1 MKPNFEQAD
10 AIFHDALIISDVSLR
25 NEYLNQACGDD
36 LELRALVER
45 LLVAVPNLSGF
56 LDQPAYRPSVE
67 EETISPASES
77 LVGQVIG
84 PYKLLQKL
92 GEGGMGVVY
101 MAEQEKPFRRRVA
114 LKVIRAGMDS
124 AQVVAR
130 FEHER
135 QALALMDH
143 PNIARVLDAG
153 VTPTG
158 RPYFAME
165 LVHGIPITKY
175 CDQETL
181 SLPDRLRLFISVC
194 RAVQHAHQKGIIH
207 RDLKP
212 SNVIVG
218 LYDGQPIPKV
228 IDFGVA
234 KATGQR
240 LTEQTMF
247 TEVGQIIGTIE
258 YMAPEQAEMNNLDI
272 DTRADVYSLGVLLY
286 ELLTG
291 SPPFAAQTLRRA
303 GLGEMLRI
311 IKEVEPTKPS
321 TKITSADDLPRVAAN
336 RRLEPARLARLI
348 RGDLDWITM
357 KCLEKTRTRR
367 YETANGLAQDI
378 ERFLADEQVQAGPPG
393 TGYRMRKFLWRN
405 RRLVAAG
412 TLLLLTLIGG
422 VVGTSIGLFRAGQG
436 QVAAIRALQ
445 VAKQQRDR
453 AERHYQRAMSTVD
466 RLLTRVGVVQLESV
480 PHMDET
486 RRRILEDALEFY
498 REILQDESDDPV
510 ARREVALACQ
520 RVGDIQT
527 LLSRSQDAEESLNRA
542 IDIQQKL
549 VTEFPNEPKYE
560 TDYVR
565 SHRQLAYVLFR
576 SGRFPEAEQI
586 VRKMLSRGSTVAIE
600 DRSEQSLLHY
610 LRGCI
615 CASTQR
621 MDEAISA
628 CKESLELT
636 DGMDRSDSSRPYYYQ
651 LDRANV
657 LSFLGNLYRLGR
669 RLDDAE
675 KCQQEAK
682 VILEQLLTN
691 EPENIDVQNRL
702 AALFTNMGLIYAN
715 LNRHAEAEAI
725 NDKAIATLDSL
736 ARDHPKVPNYKF
748 DLAKT
753 YNNVAL
759 LHSKHDDPARALA
772 ENEKALKIFEELKI
786 GFPQRLE
793 FASSYAGGCANQAKF
808 LIEQDRWEDSL
819 VWNTKAIDAAED
831 LLKVEPRHSETR
843 RLLHNSLIG
852 RAGTFR
858 RLKQNEL
865 AIKDYRRSL
874 ELSKDE
880 SHVNYVNFR
889 PRALA
894 FVGDHKEAAAAAE
907 AIVTG
912 ANATGSNFSEMASVY
927 ATCVEAADRDTTL
940 VDSDR
945 VELAEHYAVR
955 SVELLAQAAKKGY
968 FLTLEDVADLRSDDR
983 LRPIQNREDFKKL
996 LSDLEQSIP
1005 LAPKPSAFKL
1015 DR

>member
-1 MKPNFEQAD
+1 MNPNLQQAD
-10 AIFHDALIISDVSLR
+10 AIFQAALDISDAAAR
-25 NEYLNQACGDD
+25 NEYLDKACGGD
-36 LELRALVER
+36 LELRGLVER

-56 LDQPAYRPSVE
+56 LDQPAYRRPGE
-67 EETISPASES
+67 DETILPPSES
-77 LVGQVIG
+77 LLGQSIG

-101 MAEQEKPFRRRVA
+101 MAEQQQPFHRRVA

-153 VTPTG
+153 VAATG

-175 CDQETL
+175 CDQEAL
-181 SLPDRLRLFISVC
+181 SLEDRLRLFISVC

-240 LTEQTMF
+240 LIEQTMF

-291 SPPFAAQTLRRA
+291 SPPFASQVLRRA

-321 TKITSADDLPRVAAN
+321 TKITAADDLPRVAAN

-393 TGYRMRKFLWRN
+393 TSYRMRKFLWRN
-405 RRLVAAG
+405 RGLVAAG
-412 TLLLLTLIGG
+412 SLLLLTLIGG

-436 QVAAIRALQ
+436 QAAAIRALQ
-445 VAKQQRDR
+445 VAQQQRDR
-453 AERHYQRAMSTVD
+453 AERHYQRAMSAVD
-466 RLLTRVGVVQLESV
+466 RLLTRVGVVQLEAV
-480 PHMDET
+480 PQMDET

-498 REILQDESDDPV
+498 REILQDESDDPI
-510 ARREVALACQ
+510 ARREVALAWQ

-527 LLSRSQDAEESLNRA
+527 LLSRSQEAEKSLNRA

-549 VTEFPNEPKYE
+549 VGEFAGEHKFEN
-560 TDYVR
+560 DLIR
-565 SHRQLAYVLFR
+565 SHRFLAYVLVQT
-576 SGRFPEAEQI
+576 GRIPEAERI
-586 VRKMLSRGSTVAIE
+586 VGDMLSRERFSTT
-600 DRSEQSLLHY
+600 DTGYEQLLLHY
-610 LRGCI
+610 LRGWI
-615 CASTQR
+615 CATTRRQN
-621 MDEAISA
+621 DAISA
-628 CKESLELT
+628 SQAALKLAEDLTRSEPSRLEYQSESAKIL
-636 DGMDRSDSSRPYYYQ
+636 
-651 LDRANV
+651 N
-657 LSFLGNLYRLGR
+657 FLGNLYRENLQFDKAEMCFLDAKATLTALLAQKPDDDFSHYSMAALCNNLG
-669 RLDDAE
+669 LLYANMNCQAAAE
-675 KCQQEAK
+675 TAYQEA
-682 VILEQLLTN
+682 ISFYGPLA
-691 EPENIDVQNRL
+691 QNHP
-702 AALFTNMGLIYAN
+702 GLPDY
-715 LNRHAEAEAI
+715 EW
-725 NDKAIATLDSL
+725 
-736 ARDHPKVPNYKF
+736 
-748 DLAKT
+748 DLAKVH
-753 YNNVAL
+753 NNVAL
-759 LHSKHDDPARALA
+759 MHSKNADSLSAVT
-772 ENEKALKIFEELKI
+772 ENEKALTIFERLRQR
-786 GFPQRLE
+786 FPKRLDF
-793 FASSYAGGCANQAKF
+793 FASYMGGCGNQAKY
-808 LIEQDRWEDSL
+808 LIEQDRLEESL
-819 VWNTKAIDAAED
+819 VWNTKAIEAAGD
-831 LLKVEPRHSETR
+831 LLKVEPRHNETR
-843 RLLHNSLIG
+843 RLLHNSLMG
-852 RAGTFR
+852 RAGTYR
-858 RLKQNEL
+858 RLKQSEL

-874 ELSKDE
+874 ELSEGE

-894 FVGDHKEAAAAAE
+894 LVGDHKQAAATAE

-927 ATCVEAADRDTTL
+927 GTCFEAASRDKAL
-940 VDSDR
+940 ADSDR
-945 VELAEHYAVR
+945 AELAEHYAVR
-955 SVELLAQAAKKGY
+955 SVELLAKAAEKGY
-968 FLTLEDVADLRSDDR
+968 FTTLEDVVDLRSDDR
-983 LRPIQNREDFKKL
+983 LQPIQNRDDFKQL
-996 LSDLEQSIP
+996 LSNLEKSI
-1005 LAPKPSAFKL
+1005 LAAPKPDAFKL